1 MIRSQARSSQ
11 RRREILQAALACFI
25 EHGIDGTTIEMIR
38 DRSGASIGSL
48 YHHFGNKQRI
58 AATLFLQGLEEFAA
72 MLMARLSDSA
82 DAKAG
87 IAAMVEGYIDWVTAN
102 PDWARF
108 ILQSRSLVM
117 HGEAADRLAA
127 ANRQQFQELRAWL
140 MPHVERGALRALPLE
155 LYHPLIIGPVQEYT
169 RAWLAGRV
177 TQPPAAHR
185 QAFTEAAWQAV
196 GIEPQ

>member
-11 RRREILQAALACFI
+11 RRHEILQAALGCFI
-25 EHGIDGTTIEMIR
+25 EHGIEGTTIEMIR

-72 MLMARLSDSA
+72 TLTARLSGSA
-82 DAKAG
+82 DAKTG
-87 IAAMVEGYIDWVTAN
+87 IAAMVESYIDWVTAN

-140 MPHVERGALRALPLE
+140 MPHVEQGALRALPLE
-155 LYHPLIIGPVQEYT
+155 LYRPLIIGPVQEYT
-169 RAWLAGRV
+169 RAWLAGR
-177 TQPPAAHR
+177 TPQPPAVHR
-185 QAFTEAAWQAV
+185 QAFTEAAWRAV